1 LQVEVEINGHKNA
14 PVAYSD
20 LSITIDNMKPAASQ
34 QIKVF

>member
-1 LQVEVEINGHKNA
+1 LQVEVEIDGQKNA

-20 LSITIDNMKPAASQ
+20 LNITIDNMKPAANQ